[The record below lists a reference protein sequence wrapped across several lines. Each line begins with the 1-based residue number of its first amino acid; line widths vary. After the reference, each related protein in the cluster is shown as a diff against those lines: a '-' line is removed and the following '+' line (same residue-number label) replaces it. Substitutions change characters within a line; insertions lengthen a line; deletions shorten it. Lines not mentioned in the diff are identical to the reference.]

1 MTLLQLSRE
10 ILDSKRVWF
19 IIVYYIPIPSPIFDL
34 AIFRATSIPYIVP
47 DIPLTYN
54 IRHVAVT
61 VLDLAKVLIFKK
73 EFYTMFYALATVLA
87 YGLFGRAIGE
97 RMRFV
102 SEIALRISRLEI
114 GD

>member
-1 MTLLQLSRE
+1 
-10 ILDSKRVWF
+10 
-19 IIVYYIPIPSPIFDL
+19 
-34 AIFRATSIPYIVP
+34 
-47 DIPLTYN
+47 
-54 IRHVAVT
+54 
-61 VLDLAKVLIFKK
+61 
-73 EFYTMFYALATVLA
+73 MFYALATVLA